1 MHLTPII
8 RVVDD
13 DRDLLQSLRAC
24 LSTFAW
30 EIETYESAEAF
41 LAQTDLDAPG
51 CLILDVAM
59 PGMKGTELQLELKRR
74 GVDMPIIFLSGHGTI
89 AMAVNAMSRGA
100 VTFLEKPVSPQRL
113 REAIVQTM
121 SKILLSRGEDD
132 AVSDAKARYAT
143 LTERE
148 KEVAELISESLLNK
162 TIADR
167 LDISVTTVK
176 THRANVFAKLGVKT
190 AVDMTKLILLAR
202 SHS

>member
-74 GVDMPIIFLSGHGTI
+74 GIDMPIIFLSGHGTI
-89 AMAVNAMSRGA
+89 AMAVSAMARGA
-100 VTFLEKPVSPQRL
+100 STFLEKPVEPQKL
-113 REAIVQTM
+113 REAVVLAM
-121 SKILLSRGEDD
+121 SKLITIERETSVARD
-132 AVSDAKARYAT
+132 ARARFDT

-148 KEVAELISESLLNK
+148 KEIARLITKSLLNK

-167 LDISVTTVK
+167 LGISVTTVK
-176 THRANVFAKLGVKT
+176 THRANVFAKLGVKS
-190 AVDMTKLILLAR
+190 AVELTKLLVLIED
-202 SHS
+202 